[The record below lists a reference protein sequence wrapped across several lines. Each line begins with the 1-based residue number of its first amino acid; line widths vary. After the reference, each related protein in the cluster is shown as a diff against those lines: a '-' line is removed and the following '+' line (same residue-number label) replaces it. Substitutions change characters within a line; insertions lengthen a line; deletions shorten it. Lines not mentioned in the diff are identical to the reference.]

1 VYIRYRSYESEEEM
15 TADIKKMNPYKID
28 IGAVFS
34 AKVKLDAHALPLQIH
49 LRCIHAVYVCVQR
62 AHTVRTAHLL

>member
-1 VYIRYRSYESEEEM
+1 M

-34 AKVKLDAHALPLQIH
+34 AKVRYPRRMLATD
-49 LRCIHAVYVCVQR
+49 RGE
-62 AHTVRTAHLL
+62 